1 MPLTWRISHSRA
13 CSDEG
18 EQPRTT
24 FRRTR
29 AVFVISLD
37 LPSHALSVVCVGAHP
52 DDIEIGC
59 GGALLELN
67 ASRPL
72 TGTWLVLCGMGH
84 RADEAVNA
92 AERFVPGADV
102 RLHGLRDGHL
112 PAAWEA
118 TKEALDALA
127 SEVHPDL
134 VFAPRTDD
142 SHQDHR
148 LVGQLVTTAWRD
160 TLVLHYEIPKWDGD
174 LRPVTHY
181 IPVSPEL
188 ARRKVELLDKCF
200 SSQVGRDWWD
210 EETFLGLMRLRGI
223 ECRSRYA
230 EGFVL
235 NKAVLG
241 LGREARRIRQP
252 TM

>member
-1 MPLTWRISHSRA
+1 MTWRISPA
-13 CSDEG
+13 FG
-18 EQPRTT
+18 IT
-24 FRRTR
+24 
-29 AVFVISLD
+29 LD
-37 LPSHALSVVCVGAHP
+37 LPNHALRVVCVGAHP

-67 ASRPL
+67 AARSL
-72 TGTWLVLCGMGH
+72 TGTWLVLSGTGQ
-84 RADEAVNA
+84 RADEAVSA
-92 AERFVPGADV
+92 AERFLPGADV
-102 RLHGLRDGHL
+102 RLSGLRDGHL

-134 VFAPRTDD
+134 IFAPRTDD

-148 LVGQLVTTAWRD
+148 LLGHLVTTAWRD

-181 IPVSPEL
+181 VPVSPEM
-188 ARRKVELLDKCF
+188 ARRKVELLDKSF

-230 EGFVL
+230 EGFLVK
-235 NKAVLG
+235 KAVLG
-241 LGREARRIRQP
+241 LGPEARSVGQP
-252 TM
+252 TT